1 MTGISNC
8 KNLKV
13 LFVDDDPSVGRRL
26 VSGLETDG
34 YASIQ
39 FTDSED
45 ALILS
50 KQVPFSLAF
59 IDIDL
64 QSMNSLELVSSL
76 KENNPICEII
86 WMTGVESSEATA
98 AGTIGIEPYSILKKP
113 VSLRDF
119 YLCLKRFQERQ
130 SLREQVNFVEH
141 RHFHLVQNIPLLFY
155 VINRNYE
162 LDFVND
168 YCSRMLGF
176 TPEEAMNTSG
186 WFMERI
192 HPDNR
197 KRARDLFM
205 AAFETGSPVSMECKL
220 LQRDGNSIHAVLKTV
235 PPWHDGSDME
245 DPFLEG
251 FVVDIS
257 DRIFLEKT
265 LVQREKLKTLGAISA
280 EVAHEIRNPLVSIG
294 GFAQRLIKK
303 FPHLHECEI
312 ILNESR
318 RLVKILSR
326 IRNYIEPVEIHPKEC
341 PVAKIIY
348 ECVALLSPETKQKK
362 VTCQLAL
369 APGLPVV
376 YADPE
381 VLTQIFINLIRNATN
396 AMKDGGILDIK
407 GYESDHEIRIEFK
420 NHARGLKVRR
430 PENLFVPFAQGGQS
444 IGLPLCYRLLKN
456 MGGLLSFSQQAEFVV
471 FTVSLPKIDQDKPD
485 LEVPEPVG
493 KDILPD
499 VDGLAE
505 G

>member
-1 MTGISNC
+1 MTGISDS

-13 LFVDDDPSVGRRL
+13 LVVDDDPSVGRLL

-34 YASIQ
+34 YTSIQ
-39 FTDSED
+39 FTHSED
-45 ALILS
+45 ALTLS
-50 KQVPFSLAF
+50 EQVPFSLAF
-59 IDIDL
+59 IDIDQ
-64 QSMNSLELVSSL
+64 QSKNSMELASRL
-76 KENNPICEII
+76 KENHPLCEII
-86 WMTGVESSEATA
+86 WMTGFESNEPATA
-98 AGTIGIEPYSILKKP
+98 RMIDTEPYGILKKP
-113 VSLRDF
+113 VSLSEF
-119 YLCLKRFQERQ
+119 NLYLKRFQERQ
-130 SLREQVNFVEH
+130 TLKEQVKSVEH

-155 VINRNYE
+155 AINRNCE
-162 LDFVND
+162 LDFIND

-176 TPEEAMNTSG
+176 TPEEAMNTPG

-192 HPDNR
+192 HPDDR
-197 KRARDLFM
+197 KMVRDSFM
-205 AAFETGSPVSMECKL
+205 AAFETGALVSMECKL
-220 LQRDGNSIHAVLKTV
+220 LQRDGHSIHAVLKTE
-235 PPWHDGSDME
+235 PALHDGSDME
-245 DPFLEG
+245 DPCLEG

-312 ILNESR
+312 ILSESQ

-326 IRNYIEPVEIHPKEC
+326 IRNYIEPVDIHPKEC

-369 APGLPVV
+369 APGLPFV

-396 AMKDGGILDIK
+396 AMKDGGSLAIK
-407 GYESDHEIRIEFK
+407 GYESEHDIRIEFK
-420 NHARGLKVRR
+420 NRADGLKVRR

-471 FTVSLPKIDQDKPD
+471 FTVSLPKMDQDKPG
-485 LEVPEPVG
+485 LEVAEPIG